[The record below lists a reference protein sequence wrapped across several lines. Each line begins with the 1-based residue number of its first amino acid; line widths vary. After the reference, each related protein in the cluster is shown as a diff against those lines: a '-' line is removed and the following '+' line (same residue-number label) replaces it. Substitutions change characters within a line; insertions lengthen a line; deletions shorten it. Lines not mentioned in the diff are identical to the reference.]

1 MISMQ
6 SISIIILGVIFH
18 TGILRQV
25 YGHFFFTTYASAAG
39 VWTMLLKLN

>member
-6 SISIIILGVIFH
+6 SISIITLGVVFH
-18 TGILRQV
+18 SGILRQF
-25 YGHFFFTTYASAAG
+25 YGNFFFTPYASAAG